1 MRCFQALLLPCF
13 QYFQY
18 FCNIFQ
24 YFQYIFCTF
33 FVLSE
38 YLENKGQNWTKN
50 KLGFLLYELLH
61 QYICGFLQFFLTEMH
76 ITKTQKNRGRI
87 FLLFK
92 YFLDNLFLTVFV
104 QNVISKFVKVLPQN
118 LNNSLL
124 EKLWARF
131 CATVYQNCQNC
142 LFSLQLHLMGIF
154 SCIRQTLNRNFECS
168 PFMLLCDCSVSSK
181 GNPGTLS
188 HLKLITY

>member
-13 QYFQY
+13 QYCQY
-18 FCNIFQ
+18 FCNVFQ
-24 YFQYIFCTF
+24 YFQNIFCTL

-38 YLENKGQNWTKN
+38 YWENKGQNWTKN

-76 ITKTQKNRGRI
+76 ITKTEKNRGRI
-87 FLLFK
+87 LLLFN

-104 QNVISKFVKVLPQN
+104 QNVISKFVKVLPQK

-124 EKLWARF
+124 EKSCARF
-131 CATVYQNCQNC
+131 CAAACWNCVC
-142 LFSLQLHLMGIF
+142 KI
-154 SCIRQTLNRNFECS
+154 
-168 PFMLLCDCSVSSK
+168 
-181 GNPGTLS
+181 
-188 HLKLITY
+188 

>member
-1 MRCFQALLLPCF
+1 MRCFQALFLPFF
-13 QYFQY
+13 QHFQY

-38 YLENKGQNWTKN
+38 YWENKGQNWTKN

-61 QYICGFLQFFLTEMH
+61 QCICGFLQFFLTEMH

-104 QNVISKFVKVLPQN
+104 QNVISKFVKVLPQK
-118 LNNSLL
+118 LSNSLL
-124 EKLWARF
+124 ENSWNAFVQRSVRTA
-131 CATVYQNCQNC
+131 CAKFKV
-142 LFSLQLHLMGIF
+142 
-154 SCIRQTLNRNFECS
+154 
-168 PFMLLCDCSVSSK
+168 D
-181 GNPGTLS
+181 
-188 HLKLITY
+188 HLKSLSVHHTEIFYQRNSSNHENCNFKYL

>member
-18 FCNIFQ
+18 FCNMLQ

-33 FVLSE
+33 FILSE
-38 YLENKGQNWTKN
+38 YWENKGQNWTKN

-104 QNVISKFVKVLPQN
+104 QNVISKFVKALLQK

-124 EKLWARF
+124 ENSQARF
-131 CATVYQNCQNC
+131 CAAACQNSVC
-142 LFSLQLHLMGIF
+142 AEFKVDHLTSLSDHQTEIF
-154 SCIRQTLNRNFECS
+154 
-168 PFMLLCDCSVSSK
+168 
-181 GNPGTLS
+181 
-188 HLKLITY
+188 

>member
-1 MRCFQALLLPCF
+1 MCCFQPLLLPF
-13 QYFQY
+13 LQY

-38 YLENKGQNWTKN
+38 YWKNKGS
-50 KLGFLLYELLH
+50 KLDKKRTRLSTLRAPAQTNMWFS
-61 QYICGFLQFFLTEMH
+61 IVFLTEMH

-104 QNVISKFVKVLPQN
+104 QNVISKFVKVLPQK

-124 EKLWARF
+124 ENRGLAF
-131 CATVYQNCQNC
+131 VQQFLGTVCAKFKVY
-142 LFSLQLHLMGIF
+142 
-154 SCIRQTLNRNFECS
+154 
-168 PFMLLCDCSVSSK
+168 
-181 GNPGTLS
+181 
-188 HLKLITY
+188 HLKSFSVHHTEIFYQRNSSNHENCNCKYL